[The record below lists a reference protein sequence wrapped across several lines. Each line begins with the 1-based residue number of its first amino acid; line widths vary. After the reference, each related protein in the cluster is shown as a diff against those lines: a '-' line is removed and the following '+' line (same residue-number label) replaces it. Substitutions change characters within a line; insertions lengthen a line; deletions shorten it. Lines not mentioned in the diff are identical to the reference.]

1 MANSFVRKDVTAIKQ
16 FYKALIHHITS
27 VKSEMDRFI
36 STCLRESEMCQYRD
50 LFLQYVYYLKDLIAA
65 DPNGDLDGHFQSV
78 QNLISQFQECD
89 SIEYIRC
96 ASVHMLIL
104 RYLPK
109 KYPEINRKFKSGHF
123 AMKN

>member
-1 MANSFVRKDVTAIKQ
+1 
-16 FYKALIHHITS
+16 
-27 VKSEMDRFI
+27 
-36 STCLRESEMCQYRD
+36 MCQYSD
-50 LFLQYVYYLKDLIAA
+50 LFLQYIYYLKDLIAA

-78 QNLISQFQECD
+78 LSLISQFQECE
-89 SIEYIRC
+89 SIEHIRC
-96 ASVHMLIL
+96 AL